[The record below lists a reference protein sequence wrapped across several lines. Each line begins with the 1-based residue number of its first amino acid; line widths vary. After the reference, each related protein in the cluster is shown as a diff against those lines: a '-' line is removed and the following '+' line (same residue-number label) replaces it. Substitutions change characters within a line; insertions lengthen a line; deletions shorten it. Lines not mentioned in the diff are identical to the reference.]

1 MKSGRCSATP
11 SSGSSGRR
19 GLGALRIISGLAG
32 GRRLKAPQGLV
43 TRPMTDRVREAL
55 FSAIADVVPGADV
68 LDLYAG
74 TGSLGLEALSR
85 GASTAVF
92 VERNPAALRVLR
104 ENVEAM
110 GLGGHVKAMEVGRF
124 LARHVTLMA
133 ATGPVRF
140 DLVFVDPPYKETA
153 SSVEATMRMLEPV
166 TRIGGTVIVHR
177 RAGDEQPQAP
187 GFERE
192 GTRTYGTARLC
203 RFRRIAISEG

>member
-1 MKSGRCSATP
+1 M
-11 SSGSSGRR
+11 
-19 GLGALRIISGLAG
+19 
-32 GRRLKAPQGLV
+32 KAPQGLV

-85 GASTAVF
+85 GASTVVF

-104 ENVEAM
+104 ENVEAV
-110 GLGGHVKAMEVGRF
+110 GLGGGVKAMEVGRF
-124 LARHVTLMA
+124 LARHVTLMEA
-133 ATGPVRF
+133 PGPVRF
-140 DLVFVDPPYKETA
+140 DLVFVDPPYKEA
-153 SSVEATMRMLEPV
+153 SASVEATMRTLEPV

-177 RAGDEQPQAP
+177 RTGDEQPQAP

-192 GTRTYGTARLC
+192 GVRTYGTARLC